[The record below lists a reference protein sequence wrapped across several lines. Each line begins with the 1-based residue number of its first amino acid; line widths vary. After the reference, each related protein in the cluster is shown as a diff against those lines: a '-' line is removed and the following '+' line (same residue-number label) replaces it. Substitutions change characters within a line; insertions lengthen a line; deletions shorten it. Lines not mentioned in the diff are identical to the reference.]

1 MTAPPR
7 RAAASKLHESGL
19 PQKAAEHRDA
29 AGARASDFTTQVRLA
44 RGGGMQPL
52 GGPA

>member
-7 RAAASKLHESGL
+7 RAAASKLHEAGL

-44 RGGGMQPL
+44 
-52 GGPA
+52 